1 MGQLAAP
8 MQDFTFLYH
17 LFFLYLFLM
26 VHFPYLVQNFT
37 VTLLHFFHFLR
48 PLSLSHSTFNWAI
61 FPLKPMETSTFTF
74 SPSSQKYSFLVFT
87 LVYFEVVL
95 WFSEESSRG
104 TALFVSLLK
113 RFQSDSDSHPPLSS
127 SSPSDSRTDWPLHIS
142 LSPKESLLA
151 D

>member
-1 MGQLAAP
+1 

-17 LFFLYLFLM
+17 LFFLYLLLM

-37 VTLLHFFHFLR
+37 VTLFHFFHSLR

-74 SPSSQKYSFLVFT
+74 SLSSQKYSFLVFT
-87 LVYFEVVL
+87 LVHFEVVL
-95 WFSEESSRG
+95 CLSEESSLG

-113 RFQSDSDSHPPLSS
+113 RFQSHSDSHLTLSS
-127 SSPSDSRTDWPLHIS
+127 SSPSDSRTD
-142 LSPKESLLA
+142 
-151 D
+151 